1 MLSVKLGNHMQ
12 LTYQDMLKNFEKT
25 YRYYNYPDSAYIE
38 EEFKTDH
45 GNTFH
50 IASNVDTAMTELKND
65 IEQTWNSKINH
76 LEQMKTNFRNL
87 SFFEKLNWQ
96 LKHKKINF
104 DSTAE
109 DRKKM
114 INEHYKNIL
123 DTIHVKY
130 IDQNQTYIVNSPK
143 IVHTGDTLYVVVTDH
158 NSLDIGIYEATITR
172 ANYFSRFPNNSDSK
186 VHLEFDGVLKI
197 MEKSQEFTFSF
208 SANDKDFISSY
219 SYHNIFTDKSTAIEF
234 HNESIQTKLKEMEEK
249 LIKIDPSFKPQY

>member
-76 LEQMKTNFRNL
+76 LKQIKKNNHNI

-104 DSTAE
+104 DSLL
-109 DRKKM
+109 KK
-114 INEHYKNIL
+114 K
-123 DTIHVKY
+123 K
-130 IDQNQTYIVNSPK
+130 K
-143 IVHTGDTLYVVVTDH
+143 
-158 NSLDIGIYEATITR
+158 
-172 ANYFSRFPNNSDSK
+172 
-186 VHLEFDGVLKI
+186 
-197 MEKSQEFTFSF
+197 
-208 SANDKDFISSY
+208 
-219 SYHNIFTDKSTAIEF
+219 
-234 HNESIQTKLKEMEEK
+234 
-249 LIKIDPSFKPQY
+249 